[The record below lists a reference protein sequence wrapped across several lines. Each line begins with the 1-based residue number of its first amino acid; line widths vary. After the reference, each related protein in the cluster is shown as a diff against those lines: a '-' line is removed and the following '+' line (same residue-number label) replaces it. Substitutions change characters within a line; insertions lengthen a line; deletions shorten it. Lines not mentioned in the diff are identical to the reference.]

1 MTKKNVV
8 GKNAKTDLT
17 NAPSSRS
24 EVNAFLQKVA
34 SLPAVRSGSG
44 SGKLVFALDA
54 TASRERTWDQASQLQ
69 VEMFSSTQALGGL
82 QVQLSY
88 FRGFGEFYASQWFQD
103 SSSILK
109 KMSGIHC
116 HAGATQIKRLLKHVL
131 QENKSGK
138 IHSVV
143 FIGDAMEENVDILCQ
158 LAGEMGMLNIPLFV
172 FQERND
178 PIAQRAFME
187 MARLSKGA
195 FSHFDSASV
204 AELKDLL
211 RAVAIYAVGGYKAL
225 AHFSKTAHPKVKL
238 LSQQLR

>member
-1 MTKKNVV
+1 MTKKNIV
-8 GKNAKTDLT
+8 GKSTNSDLT
-17 NAPSSRS
+17 QTPSSRS

-34 SLPAVRSGSG
+34 SLPPVRSGSG
-44 SGKLVFALDA
+44 SGRLVFALDA

-69 VEMFSSTQALGGL
+69 AEMFSCTQSLGGL

-88 FRGFGEFYASQWFQD
+88 FRGFGEFYASQWYQD
-103 SSSILK
+103 STSILK
-109 KMSGIHC
+109 KMTGIHC
-116 HAGATQIKRLLKHVL
+116 QAGATQIKRLLKHVL

-158 LAGEMGMLNIPLFV
+158 LAGEMGMLNIPLFI
-172 FQERND
+172 FQEGND
-178 PIAQRAFME
+178 PIVQRAFME

-195 FSHFDSASV
+195 FSQFDTAGA

-211 RAVAIYAVGGYKAL
+211 RAVAIYVAGGYKAL
-225 AHFSKTAHPKVKL
+225 EKFSKTAHPKVKL